1 MENFKQSLAEINN
14 LAKEEMNPEMKMK
27 IIKEVAKP
35 YTTLLTYYDC
45 AIDEI
50 VTKLNILNKEYSL
63 NSEQNPIDSIKSRV
77 KSIDSIVERHIVKI
91 FPLQLKQSKKI

>member
-50 VTKLNILNKEYSL
+50 VTKLNIY
-63 NSEQNPIDSIKSRV
+63 
-77 KSIDSIVERHIVKI
+77 
-91 FPLQLKQSKKI
+91 

>member
-35 YTTLLTYYDC
+35 YTTLLTYYDLLLM
-45 AIDEI
+45 
-50 VTKLNILNKEYSL
+50 KLL
-63 NSEQNPIDSIKSRV
+63 QN
-77 KSIDSIVERHIVKI
+77 
-91 FPLQLKQSKKI
+91 